1 MNFDSTE
8 NLKAR
13 LRRHG
18 LRPTRLRVRLANL
31 LLDGQ
36 NRHVRPDD
44 IYEQLKSGP
53 AKLSRGTVYNT
64 LRQFCDAGLLSEV
77 HGVGDTLVYDTNL
90 RDHHHFLNAETG
102 ELMDIPH
109 DKVQIKQLPDLPEGY
124 AMDAV
129 ELTIRIRKSSQ

>member
-1 MNFDSTE
+1 MDFDSTE
-8 NLKAR
+8 KLKAR
-13 LRRHG
+13 LRGHG
-18 LRPTRLRVRLANL
+18 LRPTRQRVRLASL

-64 LRQFCDAGLLSEV
+64 LRQFCNAGLLSEIK
-77 HGVGDTLVYDTNL
+77 GIGDTLVYDTNL
-90 RDHHHFLNAETG
+90 HLHHHFLNVKTG
-102 ELMDIPH
+102 ELSDIQH
-109 DKVQIKQLPDLPEGY
+109 DKVQIRQLPELPEGY